1 MLLVCGLEGLLFTGL
16 LAARKLSFPHWGGPG
31 LHRRLLEE
39 FALRPLF
46 FLGRMLFW
54 GLLLFSLYKMIRLVG
69 GVFTNWDAVVSWNQ
83 WAISWALNEFPH
95 GTYNYPQLLP
105 ISESISYVL
114 MDSTGI
120 QFFICCW
127 IAVSSSFHFFSLF
140 AL

>member
-1 MLLVCGLEGLLFTGL
+1 MGQAGALERFLADLFWLESLFQLRAGVDPNLLPAFTRTSMLLVCGLEGLLFTGL

-69 GVFTNWDAVVSWNQ
+69 GVFTNWDAVVS
-83 WAISWALNEFPH
+83 
-95 GTYNYPQLLP
+95 
-105 ISESISYVL
+105 
-114 MDSTGI
+114 
-120 QFFICCW
+120 
-127 IAVSSSFHFFSLF
+127 
-140 AL
+140 